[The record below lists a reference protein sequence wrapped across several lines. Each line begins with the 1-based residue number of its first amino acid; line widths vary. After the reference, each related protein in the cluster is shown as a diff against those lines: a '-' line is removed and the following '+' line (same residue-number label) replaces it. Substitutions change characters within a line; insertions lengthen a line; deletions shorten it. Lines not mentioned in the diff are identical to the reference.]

1 MKIETFYNHIVYLD
15 KQRKML
21 KKNKFFKFEDVILK
35 IEKQI
40 IDKDKSLCENCYFN
54 IHQISCRG
62 IPCNLNKRPYIYKE
76 LSDIERLILLGGDN
90 GV

>member
-1 MKIETFYNHIVYLD
+1 MKIETLYNHIVYLD

-21 KKNKFFKFEDVILK
+21 KTNKFFKFEDVILK

-40 IDKDKSLCENCYFN
+40 IDKHKSLCENCYFN
-54 IHQISCRG
+54 IHQIDCSG
-62 IPCNLNKRPYIYKE
+62 IPCNLNKQSYIYKE

>member
-1 MKIETFYNHIVYLD
+1 MKIETLYNHIVYLD

-35 IEKQI
+35 IEKQT

-54 IHQISCRG
+54 IHQISVSYTH
-62 IPCNLNKRPYIYKE
+62 LDVYKRQIKIRIMCIKSPVSRIYI
-76 LSDIERLILLGGDN
+76 
-90 GV
+90 